1 MLLEE
6 LLRDEKRK
14 AEKIGRLE
22 EAKENI
28 ISLLE
33 ELGEIPESLRKEIER
48 IGELKVLKI
57 LHKKAAKAER
67 LELFEAEMN
76 QILAS
81 EQEEK

>member
-22 EAKENI
+22 EVKENI

-33 ELGEIPESLRKEIER
+33 ELGEIPNDLQKEIES
-48 IGELKVLKI
+48 IEDIAILKTIFKI
-57 LHKKAAKAER
+57 AARTES
-67 LELFEAEMN
+67 LEAFESEMN
-76 QILAS
+76 WILAS
-81 EQEEK
+81 EQEKK